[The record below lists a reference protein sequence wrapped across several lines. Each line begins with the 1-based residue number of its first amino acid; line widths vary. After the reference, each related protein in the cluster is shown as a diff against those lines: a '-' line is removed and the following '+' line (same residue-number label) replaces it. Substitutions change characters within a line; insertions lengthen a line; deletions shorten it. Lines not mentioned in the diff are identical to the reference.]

1 MGWNEKM
8 KAYASMFDDCVYE
21 MDTDGISFMK
31 DRPWSPKGPERYTCM
46 KIERPDMNDLRT
58 FKCICVIQDGIYDV
72 TRRDFIFGDTD
83 KGNRMLDLI
92 LARYG
97 KGGDL

>member
-1 MGWNEKM
+1 M
-8 KAYASMFDDCVYE
+8 KKVFLK
-21 MDTDGISFMK
+21 T
-31 DRPWSPKGPERYTCM
+31 
-46 KIERPDMNDLRT
+46 
-58 FKCICVIQDGIYDV
+58 DGIYDV